1 MLNSFENILLS
12 KITGIFCNRLK
23 VLFIITILP
32 NQSTT
37 DSIYMCS
44 GAISNI
50 MDKPK
55 YIDLRTDFSFKRI
68 FGTDANKDLL
78 IAFLNELFQGRK
90 VIEEIYY
97 NKNEHVGDTEEM
109 GGVIFDLTCTADNGE
124 KFIIEVQR
132 SSQLNFKRRM
142 LYYGS
147 KLIADQAPKGSRKK
161 WGYKIS
167 EIYVI
172 ALMDGFPMPDGERTT
187 KYFHD
192 ICLCDRETGKVF
204 YGHLGFF
211 YIELINFTKEE
222 PELRS
227 GLDSWLFVLK
237 NMSTLNKIPLY
248 LRKPI
253 FEKLF
258 NIAEYSKLN
267 KEEKIMYDTSL
278 KRKWDN
284 EAVLEYARNEGME
297 KGKTEVV
304 SNLLAANKF
313 SISEIANFAG
323 VSEDFVKKVRTSL
336 KKK

>member
-1 MLNSFENILLS
+1 
-12 KITGIFCNRLK
+12 
-23 VLFIITILP
+23 
-32 NQSTT
+32 
-37 DSIYMCS
+37 
-44 GAISNI
+44 

-55 YIDLRTDFSFKRI
+55 YIDLRADFAFKRT

-78 IAFLNELFQGRK
+78 IAFLNELFRGRK
-90 VIEEIYY
+90 VIQDIYY
-97 NKNEHVGDTEEM
+97 NKNEHVGDTEET

-124 KFIIEVQR
+124 QFIIEVQR

-161 WGYKIS
+161 WDYKIS
-167 EIYVI
+167 EVYVI
-172 ALMDGFPMPDGERTT
+172 ALMDGFPMPGSERTT

-192 ICLCDRETGKVF
+192 VCLCDRETGKVF
-204 YGHLGFF
+204 YEHLGFF

-222 PELRS
+222 PELKTD
-227 GLDSWLFVLK
+227 LDGWLFVLK
-237 NMSTLNKIPLY
+237 NMSKLDKIPLY
-248 LRKPI
+248 LRKPV

-284 EAVLEYARNEGME
+284 EAVMEYARRESKAEGIAEGME
-297 KGKTEVV
+297 KGKAEVV
-304 SNLLAANKF
+304 RNLIIKLGFTDAQAADVA
-313 SISEIANFAG
+313 E
-323 VSEDFVKKVRTSL
+323 VSLDFVKKVRASL
-336 KKK
+336 KEE